1 MVLWISPRA
10 ALIVAAI
17 VARRAE
23 KSRGLSY
30 ILPNTVAL
38 FALLMDNRDYPSI
51 RRSASTAHHR
61 SAGRADNRQ
70 LRQAEYRILSNAVW
84 RSTIRNTLIVNAVHL
99 PVSLSRSTLF
109 DTLDFV
115 GIGDADSSDES
126 AYGRQVVE
134 R

>member
-1 MVLWISPRA
+1 MST
-10 ALIVAAI
+10 
-17 VARRAE
+17 
-23 KSRGLSY
+23 
-30 ILPNTVAL
+30 TVGSVSSL
-38 FALLMDNRDYPSI
+38 KRVPDPEP
-51 RRSASTAHHR
+51 
-61 SAGRADNRQ
+61 ADNRQ

-126 AYGRQVVE
+126 AYGRQLVE